1 MKLTKSQ
8 LKQIIKEELESAIEE
23 ASWRALPNEPEVTG
37 IAAGEREATAYKII
51 FQTPVRTEADIWDPG
66 KKKHGIPRWSR
77 GPASPTIYWP
87 DAIPPSGL
95 AVEGPYDEDEM
106 RREIDAIK
114 DLKKVD
120 GTNFIAAYEV
130 NTDPLKIVEV
140 GDLSAVNAVLEN
152 PTFNSPGKS
161 ALAMATGTAS
171 WPQEYRPGASPLGGD
186 TEPLQRIAERERML
200 KQIIKEELVQVL
212 RESQRAA

>member
-8 LKQIIKEELESAIEE
+8 LKQIIKEELESTIEE
-23 ASWRALPNEPEVTG
+23 ASWRDLPNEPEVTG

-51 FQTPVRTEADIWDPG
+51 FQTPVSAEADIWDPG
-66 KKKHGIPRWSR
+66 KKKHGIPRWR
-77 GPASPTIYWP
+77 RDTADPKIYWP

-106 RREIDAIK
+106 RREIAAIE
-114 DLKKVD
+114 DLKRVD
-120 GTNFIAAYEV
+120 GMNFIAAYEL
-130 NTDPLKIVEV
+130 NTNPLKIVKV
-140 GDLSAVNAVLEN
+140 GDPSAVNAVLKN
-152 PTFNSPGKS
+152 PKFNSPGKS

-171 WPQEYRPGASPLGGD
+171 WPQAIPDASPLGGD
-186 TEPLQRIAERERML
+186 TAPLQRIAERERML

-212 RESQRAA
+212 RESQWAA